1 MGKVWRGYTSY
12 LSFDVQVVTCSISL
26 PASCMHTHAYLLG
39 GGGRWGRGVHLCR
52 VSCQIVHREI
62 TVSDQ
67 DSV

>member
-39 GGGRWGRGVHLCR
+39 GEVGERCTSVQSIL
-52 VSCQIVHREI
+52 
-62 TVSDQ
+62 SDSSQ
-67 DSV
+67 RDNGF